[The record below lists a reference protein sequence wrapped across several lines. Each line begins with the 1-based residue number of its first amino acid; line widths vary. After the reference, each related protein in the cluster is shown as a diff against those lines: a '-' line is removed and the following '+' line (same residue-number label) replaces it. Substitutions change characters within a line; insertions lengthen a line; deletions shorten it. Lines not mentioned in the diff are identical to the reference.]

1 MTKVGLRILPKTIR
15 GQLIVGTIVL
25 QLLLLS
31 AFLALMV
38 QARKRELLAED
49 RQRVSEQALLLA
61 QASAHSID
69 TNDSAAL
76 DDVVAAVRASSAIR
90 VAKVTDMDGLSLSH
104 SDQVL
109 TGAYLRDPAEVAA
122 LGAPHVLKLIHL
134 RDGSQEAVAPVDVD
148 GRTVALAWVTSD
160 FALLEGQIS
169 TAVNTAILYAAF
181 ALLTN
186 ILLVVLLT
194 WTITT
199 PLRRLLAA
207 MQQVGRDH
215 GRSNR
220 YPLPES
226 DFNEVGQLTIGFN
239 TMVRELGEQRAGL
252 NETLALLDSMLANAP
267 IGFAFFDRK
276 CKYAR
281 VNATL
286 AEMDGISIRQHIGCS
301 VAELFSAELASQF
314 EAPIQSV
321 FRTGEAVHDLDISG
335 ELPHAPGVRR
345 SWLAGFYPVHT
356 SDEEIRWV
364 GAVVVET
371 TQRRLADEALRRTE
385 KLAATGRLA
394 ASIAHEINNP
404 LESVINLLYLAHHHP
419 SLNDEARAFTEAAQR
434 EIGRVSEITQQTLRF
449 YRQST
454 LPTQVDMAQL
464 LDSVVALHQGRL
476 HGAAVEVERRYR
488 NECCLFGF
496 GGELRQVFANLI
508 SNAVDAARVEGAPD
522 RYDDDV
528 DREAQARKIL
538 SNGDRPQLADRAP
551 EHSTGRRLILSIRES
566 RCWKPG
572 SNYGKAGVRVCVA
585 DNGIGMSEAV
595 RARIFEAFF
604 TTKEA
609 TGTGLGLWVS
619 AGIVEKHGGTMAVH
633 SRAHDASGRS
643 SGTVFMLFFPHDAV
657 QVQETIEA

>member
-1 MTKVGLRILPKTIR
+1 M
-15 GQLIVGTIVL
+15 GTVVL

-31 AFLALMV
+31 VFLALLV
-38 QARKRELLAED
+38 QARKRELLSED
-49 RQRVSEQALLLA
+49 RQRVAEQALLLA

-76 DDVVAAVRASSAIR
+76 DDVVAAVRASNAIR
-90 VAKVTDMDGLSLSH
+90 IAKVTDMDGLALSH
-104 SDQVL
+104 SDHVL

-122 LGAPHVLKLIHL
+122 LSPPHILKLVHL

-160 FALLEGQIS
+160 YGLLGRQVN
-169 TAVNTAILYAAF
+169 AVVYTAILYAIF

-186 ILLVVLLT
+186 ILLVVLLA
-194 WTITT
+194 WSITT
-199 PLRRLLAA
+199 PLRRLLLA
-207 MQQVGRDH
+207 MQQVVRDH

-226 DFNEVGQLTIGFN
+226 DFNEVGQLTVGFN

-267 IGFAFFDRK
+267 IGFAFFDRE
-276 CKYAR
+276 CRYAR
-281 VNATL
+281 VNAML

-301 VAELFSAELASQF
+301 VSELFPADLARQF

-321 FRTGEAVHDLDISG
+321 FRTGEAVHDLDLAG

-345 SWLAGFYPVHT
+345 SWLAGFYPVRT
-356 SDEEIRWV
+356 SDDEIRWV

-404 LESVINLLYLAHHHP
+404 LESVINLLYLAHNHP
-419 SLNDEARAFTEAAQR
+419 SLNDEARAFTEAAQH
-434 EIGRVSEITQQTLRF
+434 EIGRVAEITQQTLRF

-454 LPTQVDMAQL
+454 LPTQVDMVQL
-464 LDSVVALHQGRL
+464 LDSVVALHQGRF

-488 NECCLFGF
+488 DHCNLFGF

-508 SNAVDAARVEGAPD
+508 SNALDAARQEGTPD
-522 RYDDDV
+522 AYADEV
-528 DREAQARKIL
+528 DPGIQNGAHHKIL
-538 SNGDRPQLADRAP
+538 DASRPCDPVHAA
-551 EHSTGRRLILSIRES
+551 GRRVILSIRES
-566 RCWKPG
+566 LCWKEGPT
-572 SNYGKAGVRVCVA
+572 YGKPGVRVCVA
-585 DNGIGMSEAV
+585 DNGSGMTEAV

-619 AGIVEKHGGTMAVH
+619 AGIVEKHKGIIAVR
-633 SRAHDASGRS
+633 SRPHNGNGPVN
-643 SGTVFMLFFPHDAV
+643 GTVFMLFFPHNAV
-657 QVQETIEA
+657 LAPETIQTV